1 MYSNKEQVRKNHQEA
16 CMDKQGD
23 PGQTQ
28 AQKGGLHR
36 VKAVTGSLGRIQ
48 RNYLSSQGLG

>member
-1 MYSNKEQVRKNHQEA
+1 
-16 CMDKQGD
+16 MDKQGD